1 MDNNTLD
8 MFPPSVEG
16 IIERKDA
23 VLKALAMLDVLQEQK
38 RLSNAEYQ
46 TQIKTQKFHLQ
57 TNMDWLKSKGIISL
71 EEEEMPNM
79 EGIELSYKAY

>member
-1 MDNNTLD
+1 MY
-8 MFPPSVEG
+8 PPSVEE

-23 VLKALAMLDVLQEQK
+23 VLKALVMLDILQEQK

-46 TQIKTQKFHLQ
+46 TQIKTQKSHLQ

-71 EEEEMPNM
+71 EEEEITSMDEM
-79 EGIELSYKAY
+79 ERSLTATY